1 MKIIAF
7 VSAKG
12 GTGRTTLAA
21 NLGVIL
27 ARTGHRVLALDCDP
41 QNALGKH
48 LGMPPGLRVGIAQGS
63 SSNEIIEYL
72 ATQPGVVPY
81 IPFGARDHEELQK
94 AEDALLTDPGWLL
107 RRVLEIVPSGT
118 EFVLVDTPAGE
129 RVWTEHVLKMAHAVV
144 GVHLP
149 DAACFATLPVMAAML
164 ERRCRGSELM
174 PAVWH
179 VLNQMEPHS
188 ELARDAEFLLRQHLG
203 EQLVHLSVPRDPVV
217 GEAWAQQK
225 PVALHSPMTGAV
237 VALRGLSECLLTSLV
252 DLQRHTATSLQLAS
266 ES

>member
-1 MKIIAF
+1 MKLIAF

-27 ARTGHRVLALDCDP
+27 ASAGHRVLALDCDP
-41 QNALGKH
+41 QNALGTH
-48 LGMPPGLRVGIAQGS
+48 LGMPPGLRVGIAEGS
-63 SSNEIIEYL
+63 SSSEIIEYL
-72 ATQPGVVPY
+72 AEQRGVVPY
-81 IPFGARDHEELQK
+81 IPFGARDREDLQQ
-94 AEDALLTDPGWLL
+94 AEDTLLADSGWLR

-118 EFVLVDTPAGE
+118 ELVLVDTPAGE
-129 RVWTEHVLKMAHAVV
+129 RVWTEHVLEMAHAVV

-149 DAACFATLPVMAAML
+149 DAACFATLPVMAVML
-164 ERRCRGSELM
+164 ERRCRGSELT

-203 EQLVHLSVPRDPVV
+203 ERLVPCSVPRDPVV
-217 GEAWAQQK
+217 GEAWAQQL

-237 VALRGLSECLLTSLV
+237 AALRELSECLLTPLV
-252 DLQRHTATSLQLAS
+252 DFQRHTATNLQLRG

>member
-27 ARTGHRVLALDCDP
+27 ARAGHRVLALDCDP
-41 QNALGKH
+41 QNALGTH
-48 LGMPPGLRVGIAQGS
+48 LGMPPGLRVGIAEGS

-72 ATQPGVVPY
+72 AAQRGVVPY
-81 IPFGARDHEELQK
+81 IPFGTRDRDELQQ
-94 AEDALLTDPGWLL
+94 AEGTLLADSGWLL

-118 EFVLVDTPAGE
+118 ELVLVDTPAGE
-129 RVWTEHVLKMAHAVV
+129 RVWTEHVLKMAHAIV

-149 DAACFATLPVMAAML
+149 DAACFATLPVMAVML
-164 ERRCRGSELM
+164 ERRCQGCELT

-203 EQLVHLSVPRDPVV
+203 ERLVPCSVPRDPVI
-217 GEAWAQQK
+217 GEAWAQQL

-237 VALRGLSECLLTSLV
+237 AALRELSERLLTPLV
-252 DLQRHTATSLQLAS
+252 DFQRHTAKSLQLRG

>member
-1 MKIIAF
+1 MKLIAF

-27 ARTGHRVLALDCDP
+27 ARAGHRVLALDCDP
-41 QNALGKH
+41 QNALGTH
-48 LGMPPGLRVGIAQGS
+48 LGMPPGLRVGIAEGS
-63 SSNEIIEYL
+63 SSNEIIEYV
-72 ATQPGVVPY
+72 AAQRGVVPY
-81 IPFGARDHEELQK
+81 IPFGARDRDDLQQ
-94 AEDALLTDPGWLL
+94 AEGTLLADSGWLL

-118 EFVLVDTPAGE
+118 ELVLVDTPAGE
-129 RVWTEHVLKMAHAVV
+129 RVWTEHVLKIADAIV

-149 DAACFATLPVMAAML
+149 DAACFATLPVMAVMVD
-164 ERRCRGSELM
+164 RRCRGSEM
-174 PAVWH
+174 TPAVWH

-203 EQLVHLSVPRDPVV
+203 EWLVPCSVPRDPVV
-217 GEAWAQQK
+217 GEAWAQQL

-237 VALRGLSECLLTSLV
+237 AALRELSERLLTPLV
-252 DLQRHTATSLQLAS
+252 DQRHTATGLQLRG

>member
-12 GTGRTTLAA
+12 GTGRTTLTA
-21 NLGVIL
+21 NLGVIF
-27 ARTGHRVLALDCDP
+27 ARAGHHVLALDCDP
-41 QNALGKH
+41 QNALGTH
-48 LGMPPGLRVGIAQGS
+48 LGMPPGLRVGIAEGS
-63 SSNEIIEYL
+63 SSKEIIEYL
-72 ATQPGVVPY
+72 AGQRGVVPY
-81 IPFGARDHEELQK
+81 IPFGVRDRDDLQQ
-94 AEDALLTDPGWLL
+94 AEGTLLADSGWLR

-118 EFVLVDTPAGE
+118 ELILIDTPAGE
-129 RVWTEHVLKMAHAVV
+129 RVWTEQVLEMAHTIV

-149 DAACFATLPVMAAML
+149 DAACFATLPVLAAML
-164 ERRCRGSELM
+164 ECRCRGGELR

-203 EQLVHLSVPRDPVV
+203 ERLVSCTVPRDPVV
-217 GEAWAQQK
+217 GEAWAQQL
-225 PVALHSPMTGAV
+225 PVVLHSPMNGIVA
-237 VALRGLSECLLTSLV
+237 ALRELSEHLLTQPV
-252 DLQRHTATSLQLAS
+252 DLWHTGTGLQLRG

>member
-27 ARTGHRVLALDCDP
+27 ARAGYRVLALDCDP
-41 QNALGKH
+41 QNALGTL
-48 LGMPPGLRVGIAQGS
+48 LGMPPGLRVGIAEGS
-63 SSNEIIEYL
+63 SSNEIIQYL
-72 ATQPGVVPY
+72 AAQRGGVPY
-81 IPFGARDHEELQK
+81 IPFGARDRDDLQQ
-94 AEDALLTDPGWLL
+94 AESTLLADSGWLR

-118 EFVLVDTPAGE
+118 ELVLVDTPAGE
-129 RVWTEHVLKMAHAVV
+129 RVWTEQVLEMANVMV

-149 DAACFATLPVMAAML
+149 DAACFATLPVMAVML
-164 ERRCRGSELM
+164 ERWYGGSELK
-174 PAVWH
+174 PAIWH

-188 ELARDAEFLLRQHLG
+188 KLARDAEFLLRRHLG
-203 EQLVHLSVPRDPVV
+203 EQLAPCSIPRDPVV
-217 GEAWAQQK
+217 GEACAQQL

-237 VALRGLSECLLTSLV
+237 AALRELCERLLIPLV
-252 DLQRHTATSLQLAS
+252 DLQRHKATSLQQAR

>member
-27 ARTGHRVLALDCDP
+27 ARAGHRVLALDCDP
-41 QNALGKH
+41 QNTLGTH
-48 LGMPPGLRVGIAQGS
+48 LGMSPGLRVGIAEGS

-72 ATQPGVVPY
+72 AAQRGVVPY
-81 IPFGARDHEELQK
+81 IPFGVRNRDDLQK
-94 AEDALLTDPGWLL
+94 AEGTLLADSGWLL
-107 RRVLEIVPSGT
+107 RRVRQIVPSGT
-118 EFVLVDTPAGE
+118 ELLLIDTPAGE
-129 RVWTEHVLKMAHAVV
+129 RVWTEQVLKIAHAIV

-149 DAACFATLPVMAAML
+149 DAACFATLPAMAVML
-164 ERRCRGSELM
+164 ERRCRGSELT

-188 ELARDAEFLLRQHLG
+188 ELARDAEFLLRKHLG
-203 EQLVHLSVPRDPVV
+203 ERLVPCTVPRDPVV
-217 GEAWAQQK
+217 GEAWAQQL
-225 PVALHSPMTGAV
+225 PVALHSPMTGAAA
-237 VALRGLSECLLTSLV
+237 ALRELSERLLIPLI
-252 DLQRHTATSLQLAS
+252 DLKRHTATSLRLRG

>member
-1 MKIIAF
+1 MKFIAF

-27 ARTGHRVLALDCDP
+27 ARAGHRVLILDCDP
-41 QNALGKH
+41 QNALGTY
-48 LGMPPGLRVGIAQGS
+48 LGMPPGLRVGIAEGS
-63 SSNEIIEYL
+63 SSSEIIEYL
-72 ATQPGVVPY
+72 AAQRGGVPY
-81 IPFGARDHEELQK
+81 IPFGARDRDELQQ
-94 AEDALLTDPGWLL
+94 AERTLAADSGWLL
-107 RRVLEIVPSGT
+107 RRVLEIVPSST
-118 EFVLVDTPAGE
+118 ELVLVDTPAGE
-129 RVWTEHVLKMAHAVV
+129 RVWTEHVLKMAHAIV

-149 DAACFATLPVMAAML
+149 DAACFATLPVMAVML
-164 ERRCRGSELM
+164 ERQCRGSELT

-188 ELARDAEFLLRQHLG
+188 ELARDAESLLRQHLG
-203 EQLVHLSVPRDPVV
+203 ERLVPCSVPRDPVV
-217 GEAWAQQK
+217 GEAWAQQL

-237 VALRGLSECLLTSLV
+237 AALRELSERLLTPLI
-252 DLQRHTATSLQLAS
+252 DQRHAVTGLQLRG